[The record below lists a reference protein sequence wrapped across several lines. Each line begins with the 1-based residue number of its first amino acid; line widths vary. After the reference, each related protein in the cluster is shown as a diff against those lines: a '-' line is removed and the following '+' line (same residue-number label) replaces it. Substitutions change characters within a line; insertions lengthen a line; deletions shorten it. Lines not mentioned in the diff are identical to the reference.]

1 MAQRLSRE
9 EMLMEHARVAAQRGS
24 CSRLQVGAVFARE
37 GRIIST
43 GYNGTPKGV
52 SHCDHTCNCFGTL
65 EDPTGHDEGC
75 NALEPC
81 LVAHH
86 AERNGIDFAARHGLS
101 LLDSE
106 LYVTHMPCVQCAG
119 SLLNVGIR
127 QITFGSPYR
136 LTDGVELLARAGI
149 LVLTQDQVSGKVDIW

>member
-24 CSRLQVGAVFARE
+24 CSRLQVGAVFARD
-37 GRIIST
+37 GRIIAT
-43 GYNGTPKGV
+43 GYNGTAKDQPHC
-52 SHCDHTCNCFGTL
+52 SHECNC
-65 EDPTGHDEGC
+65 DEPIFHRDDC
-75 NALEPC
+75 WSQKPC
-81 LVAHH
+81 LTAQH

-101 LLDSE
+101 LLQSE
-106 LYVTHMPCVQCAG
+106 LYVTHMPCLHCSS
-119 SLLNVGIR
+119 SLINVGIQ
-127 QITFGSPYR
+127 QITFAVPYR